1 MTYQIAVC
9 DDEPI
14 FLQAIAE
21 QIDQIMTRHHISYSL
36 KCFQNSTSLFESIT
50 QDPFAFDL
58 ILLDILIGKDNG
70 VDFAAS
76 LRKAGNSVN
85 IAFITCSSDYLL
97 EGYTVEAIGYLLKP
111 IDPPKLE
118 ETLLRAFKKSESR
131 SIAIPTPT
139 STVMFRPEE
148 ILYVEVTGKTL
159 YLHTLTATSLFSGV
173 PLTLLEHHLTPGL
186 FFRCHRSYIV
196 SLAAIRS
203 ICRYEITLKNGE
215 RIPVSR
221 SRYVPLQEALLTW
234 TADRN
239 LNF

>member
-14 FLQAIAE
+14 FLQNITG

-36 KCFQNSTSLFESIT
+36 KCFQNSTSLFEYIT
-50 QDPFAFDL
+50 QNPSAFDL
-58 ILLDILIGKDNG
+58 ILLDILLEKDNG
-70 VDFAAS
+70 IDFAAA
-76 LRKAGNSVN
+76 LRKMGNFVN
-85 IAFITCSSDYLL
+85 IVFITCSSDYLL

-111 IDPPKLE
+111 VDPLKLE

-131 SIAIPTPT
+131 SIVIPTPT
-139 STVMFRPEE
+139 STAMFRPEE

-159 YLHTLTATSLFSGV
+159 YIHTPTATSLLSGV
-173 PLTLLEHHLTPGL
+173 PLNLLEGNLTSDL

-196 SLAAIRS
+196 SLAAVRS

-215 RIPVSR
+215 HIPVSR
-221 SRYVPLQEALLTW
+221 SRYVPLQETLLKW